1 MDRSNK
7 IQSKR
12 RILSSQKTNTSNAT
26 RRMKQNVTISNT
38 SEKFQDKNT
47 LSVILMKG
55 NERWRFQWKPGQ
67 ELEAVEAITAIAKT
81 SDTNFDWFDAAII
94 CHEMSKISS
103 KAA

>member
-1 MDRSNK
+1 
-7 IQSKR
+7 
-12 RILSSQKTNTSNAT
+12 
-26 RRMKQNVTISNT
+26 MKQNVPILNT
-38 SEKFQDKNT
+38 SEKSQDKNI
-47 LSVILMKG
+47 LSVVLMKG
-55 NERWRFQWKPGQ
+55 EAHWRFQWKLGQ